1 MIDLT
6 MKRFLGIILILVFT
20 FSAQA
25 QDTLSLAR
33 AISIGLKSNFDIQ
46 IEKLNAEIAQN
57 NNTWGQAGR
66 YPTVSLSGNQNNMVV
81 QRKPANPFAVAGRN
95 ISDNVNG
102 QIDAQFL
109 LFGGFGVKMSKQR
122 LEQLELLSNGNAT
135 FVIESTLEAIILAYC
150 QSLLE
155 KKRLEILQN
164 NVVFSKE
171 RYDWVKLRKEL
182 GGAITFDVLQEQN
195 NYLTDSA
202 NVLRQDLAYR
212 NSVRQL
218 NLLLNQNIN
227 KIYELTDS
235 LGYRREVFSYEELRE
250 QMTRSNTNLKNQYT
264 TQEIL
269 RYNTRLAQSDL
280 YPTINLNI
288 GANGS
293 LDQLNANFRTT
304 TGNTIENVVG
314 NVNRDPNQPVYN
326 AVNETALRPL
336 TQRGNSYGA
345 YGNFSLRFNLFN
357 GGQIK
362 RTIENS
368 KVQEKIAE
376 LDTEQLKLSLEND
389 LLANFDLYNLRN
401 RLVDIEL
408 TKLEAAD
415 LNLELANE
423 RYRNGALS
431 AIDLRIV
438 QENARNAAL
447 EASQVIYNTISTKVT
462 LVRLIGGLLDR
473 IPKD

>member
-1 MIDLT
+1 
-6 MKRFLGIILILVFT
+6 MKRFLGTLIVLINIFT
-20 FSAQA
+20 LQA

-33 AISIGLKSNFDIQ
+33 AIAIGLENNFDVQ
-46 IEKLNAEIAQN
+46 IEKLNVEVAKN
-57 NNTWGQAGR
+57 NNTWGEAGR
-66 YPTVSLSGNQNNMVV
+66 LPSVSLSANQNNTLV

-102 QIDAQFL
+102 QLDVQFL
-109 LFGGFGVKMSKQR
+109 LFGGYAVKMSKGR
-122 LEQLELLSNGNAT
+122 LDQIERLSNGNAT

-202 NVLRQDLAYR
+202 NVLRQNLAYR
-212 NSVRQL
+212 NSIRQL

-227 KIYELTDS
+227 SSYELNDS
-235 LGYRREVFSYEELRE
+235 LGYRREVYSYEELKE
-250 QMTRSNTNLKNQYT
+250 KMNSSNTNLKNQYI

-269 RYNTRLAQSDL
+269 RYNTRLAQADL

-314 NVNRDPNQPVYN
+314 NVNRDPTQPVYN
-326 AVNETALRPL
+326 TVNETALTPL

-345 YGNFSLRFNLFN
+345 YGNISLRFNVFN
-357 GGQIK
+357 GSQVK
-362 RTIENS
+362 RSIENS
-368 KVQEKIAE
+368 RVQEKIAA
-376 LDTEQLKLSLEND
+376 LGTEQLKLSLEND
-389 LLANFDLYNLRN
+389 LLANLDLYNLRN
-401 RLVDIEL
+401 QLVDIEL

-415 LNLELANE
+415 LNLELAYE

-447 EASQVIYNTISTKVT
+447 EASQVIFNTISTKVT
-462 LVRLIGGLLDR
+462 LVRMIGGLIDR